1 MGLNTH
7 ILFICF
13 FLLYLCLWIS
23 KSQIKVGELN
33 MFNFFK
39 KKTQPVEEAKNN
51 FEVELTAS
59 ILAYEIARS
68 DGDISESELS
78 LLYDEIKKISAKV
91 GKKEEKILE
100 IIEEYSKN
108 SVSFYEFINDIN
120 KDYSKEDKLS
130 LIQFLFDVAYADKI
144 LEVSEERLIRRIADL
159 IKIKDIEVLK
169 IKDISKNKN

>member
-1 MGLNTH
+1 MV
-7 ILFICF
+7 FKRF
-13 FLLYLCLWIS
+13 FQKKQNAV
-23 KSQIKVGELN
+23 KSIIN
-33 MFNFFK
+33 IFD
-39 KKTQPVEEAKNN
+39 
-51 FEVELTAS
+51 VELTAS

-78 LLYDEIKKISAKV
+78 LLYNEIKKISVKV

-120 KDYSKEDKLS
+120 KDYTQEEKLS
-130 LIQFLFDVAYADKI
+130 LIQFLYDVAYADNL

-159 IKIKDIEVLK
+159 IKIKDVEVLK
-169 IKDISKNKN
+169 IKDRSKNKN

>member
-1 MGLNTH
+1 
-7 ILFICF
+7 
-13 FLLYLCLWIS
+13 
-23 KSQIKVGELN
+23 

-39 KKTQPVEEAKNN
+39 KKTQPIKETKNN

-130 LIQFLFDVAYADKI
+130 LIQFLFEVAYVDKI
-144 LEVSEERLIRRIADL
+144 LEVNEERLIRRIADL

-169 IKDISKNKN
+169 IKNLSKNKN

>member
-1 MGLNTH
+1 M
-7 ILFICF
+7 
-13 FLLYLCLWIS
+13 
-23 KSQIKVGELN
+23 

-39 KKTQPVEEAKNN
+39 KKKHSVERNIPDIDL
-51 FEVELTAS
+51 ELTAS

-78 LLYDEIKKISAKV
+78 LLYDEVKKISAKV

-108 SVSFYEFINDIN
+108 SVSFYEFINEIN
-120 KDYSKEDKLS
+120 KDYSKENKLS
-130 LIQFLFDVAYADKI
+130 LIQFLYDVAYADKI